1 MTNLLLDSTTLAH
14 LRALSSAS
22 VAERDDA
29 LDLLTEDEDK
39 LFYNGW
45 PLKPA
50 LTAIPILV
58 EIVANPATPNP
69 DRALWLLEN
78 LIVQTNL
85 NWFRPNPVDYGLP
98 ETLGQSKGRPDQV
111 GLDIHDMLF
120 SHATVFATRLESS
133 DSVVREATVSL
144 MLAIGAG
151 TDRTIGAKVEH
162 ARQALDVDAERALLL
177 PLAAWNGPE
186 LYLQLLA
193 KEFEANHGPLSRLR
207 TAVELAE
214 HQSPL
219 QERALDYLTSVYQ
232 AGDEELAQAF
242 SSLQRGL
249 DFWVRVALPIL
260 RTGGDRMLVCLPA
273 LTRRVQRD
281 QFTSQF
287 RLIILGGFTLNGW
300 DRGEPNE
307 VRQAA
312 LLAFAT
318 KAFVRKLDQL
328 GQGSS
333 VWSAF
338 DLPTD
343 RARVDQ
349 WLGLPS
355 QEHPGFQL

>member
-1 MTNLLLDSTTLAH
+1 LG
-14 LRALSSAS
+14 AS

-281 QFTSQF
+281 GIGASRTRFAKPPCSHSQP
-287 RLIILGGFTLNGW
+287 R
-300 DRGEPNE
+300 R
-307 VRQAA
+307 
-312 LLAFAT
+312 
-318 KAFVRKLDQL
+318 
-328 GQGSS
+328 SS
-333 VWSAF
+333 ENSTNWV
-338 DLPTD
+338 
-343 RARVDQ
+343 RARACGRPSICQQTV
-349 WLGLPS
+349 LGSTSGLASRLKSTPDS
-355 QEHPGFQL
+355 SSRDSSATAMVKFWGYYL